1 MGDNISQMT
10 DNGLKQA
17 TIRELKVDKSEI
29 EQIAQDEG
37 ISMNKEEI
45 ITCVKDI
52 NSAVDTN
59 ASTLNKLPEKSKWE
73 IKGRMRNT
81 FIQKLR
87 TGNKVSARDVS
98 NAVVNAKLDD
108 IKNDNLTQETER
120 LQSDKKQLE
129 NQRREYNDLKA
140 EFKSKL
146 KKECL
151 INQDNLKN
159 PNGIQKEFKKY
170 IETYNEN
177 KKIFIEYLKESSIG
191 IGEAATFKGIGD
203 EKNKSAQ
210 EKNNDQIKN
219 IGTNTANSYY
229 EMANQAK
236 DISRKYISNI
246 HEEYLNNINSLK
258 DEESCLK
265 MAFPKLIEEN
275 NEQYKVKNEEI
286 EKHIKN
292 CEKQKSELDDI
303 KIKNLE
309 KQFEDIKLQIE
320 NELVKL
326 NERIKENEQKI
337 KQIEEEKQK
346 IINEI
351 GGDPKEKLK
360 EIKETIQKIEYL
372 EKKQKSGLTLT
383 KNEIDF
389 LEKNSNNL
397 QVFKNQEKALDG
409 SIVFIGNLETEKTK
423 IIEENTTIKI
433 DIESIN
439 SALNSTK
446 NNFNKISSEYKKASE
461 NLASNLI
468 SLKNQKNQLK
478 IIFDT
483 TNTSYIE
490 REKKINEI
498 LNTCENEQGNIYNG
512 IHIQIQK
519 ELSEITGRTNM
530 NNVLVIIEGLVKAT
544 EYTEEII
551 KENSFKE
558 EKIIGPNI
566 KDYGDAYFNVNF
578 DNLFIKF
585 DTKNIISEFQL
596 LVFQLQKILENLQ
609 KINKQ
614 YNLQG
619 GSTSIVASNKGQKTG
634 TGKTYSLQAIL
645 EMLKNAKIGEILP
658 VEGLEN
664 ISIEKTSD
672 YEVKIAL
679 KGNELNAKKVET
691 NKLGCYLKCTEITQK
706 YCPLLQ
712 NNIQDILDANNIY
725 FPSPSK
731 NYISLDND
739 KTFNQWRFL
748 KIIAKIMDIEIPQ
761 TYDPEPILN
770 ALDNSSDLKKITY
783 PANKLAEKGIINK
796 TDLSK
801 INIITLKNYIKQIP

>member
-10 DNGLKQA
+10 DNSLKQA

-37 ISMNKEEI
+37 ISMSKQEI

-52 NSAVDTN
+52 NGAIDLN
-59 ASTLNKLPEKSKWE
+59 ASMLNKLPEKNKLG
-73 IKGRMRNT
+73 IKGRTRNI
-81 FIQKLR
+81 FKQQLKK
-87 TGNKVSARDVS
+87 GNKVSARDIN
-98 NAVVNAKLDD
+98 NAATNAILDD
-108 IKNDNLTQETER
+108 TENDNLTQEAER

-129 NQRREYNDLKA
+129 KLERRYADLKA

-159 PNGIQKEFKKY
+159 PNGIQKEFIKY
-170 IETYNEN
+170 IETYNGN
-177 KKIFIEYLKESSIG
+177 KDIFIIYLKESSAG
-191 IGEAATFKGIGD
+191 IGEASNFKGIGD
-203 EKNKSAQ
+203 LKNESSDVGKAYL
-210 EKNNDQIKN
+210 K
-219 IGTNTANSYY
+219 
-229 EMANQAK
+229 MADEAK
-236 DISRKYISNI
+236 DISWKYIGEIHNI
-246 HEEYLNNINSLK
+246 YCDNVMSLQNK
-258 DEESCLK
+258 EVLLK

-286 EKHIKN
+286 EKHIKD

-397 QVFKNQEKALDG
+397 QVLKNQEKALDG
-409 SIVFIGNLETEKTK
+409 SIVFIDNLETEKTK
-423 IIEENTTIKI
+423 IVEENTTIKI

-439 SALNSTK
+439 STLNSTK

-461 NLASNLI
+461 NLTSNLI
-468 SLKNQKNQLK
+468 SLKDQKNQLK

-483 TNTSYIE
+483 TNTAYVE
-490 REKKINEI
+490 RERNVNDILDICKKEQNSFFKEIHGDMNEKFS
-498 LNTCENEQGNIYNG
+498 NT
-512 IHIQIQK
+512 
-519 ELSEITGRTNM
+519 TGRTSLNDA
-530 NNVLVIIEGLVKAT
+530 LVIMQDLLKET
-544 EYTEEII
+544 DYTEKMIE
-551 KENSFKE
+551 ENSFKAE
-558 EKIIGPNI
+558 EIIGPNI
-566 KDYGDAYFNVNF
+566 KNYGDAYFNVNF